1 MRVCE
6 GVWVWVRGVQGGLR
20 FSEERIGGAV
30 VGRVCMHVRTT
41 ETEVKPEDASRTGAW

>member
-1 MRVCE
+1 MCACVC
-6 GVWVWVRGVQGGLR
+6 VCVRGLQGGLR

-41 ETEVKPEDASRTGAW
+41 ETEVKPEDVSRTGAW

>member
-1 MRVCE
+1 MQRE
-6 GVWVWVRGVQGGLR
+6 LR
-20 FSEERIGGAV
+20 FGEERAVGAA